1 MQDLLLPLAPR
12 TQTPPSTTS
21 VTSSCCSRLA
31 ASKVTFLVLGNL
43 ELLLATVALLGSLLF
58 GFSEYIVVAIST
70 VVAVLI
76 ILTLY
81 FSLHVVNK
89 NEAWVVSYNELA
101 GEKESLEAKCQ
112 GLSEEK
118 ESLEA
123 KYQGLSGEKE
133 FLEAKYQGLSEEKEF
148 LEAKCRELGEENES
162 VKSLNSRLEEKK
174 KHGLSGKVTSLGSK
188 VSKHF

>member
-1 MQDLLLPLAPR
+1 MQDVFITPPPPE
-12 TQTPPSTTS
+12 QTPPSTTS

-101 GEKESLEAKCQ
+101 GEKESLEAKC
-112 GLSEEK
+112 
-118 ESLEA
+118 
-123 KYQGLSGEKE
+123 
-133 FLEAKYQGLSEEKEF
+133 
-148 LEAKCRELGEENES
+148 RELGEENES
-162 VKSLNSRLEEKK
+162 VKSLHSRLEEKK
-174 KHGLSGKVTSLGSK
+174 KHSLSGKVTSFGSK

>member
-1 MQDLLLPLAPR
+1 MQDVFITPPPR

-70 VVAVLI
+70 VVAVLV

-89 NEAWVVSYNELA
+89 NEAWVVRYNELA

-112 GLSEEK
+112 
-118 ESLEA
+118 
-123 KYQGLSGEKE
+123 
-133 FLEAKYQGLSEEKEF
+133 
-148 LEAKCRELGEENES
+148 ELGEENDS
-162 VKSLNSRLEEKK
+162 FKSSNSRLEGEVASLKEALQQEKK
-174 KHGLSGKVTSLGSK
+174 KHSLSGKVTSLGSK
-188 VSKHF
+188 VTKHF